1 MKKITLE
8 QLKPG
13 MVTAEDIYAMNGQQL
28 LVPKGTTLTE
38 LKLQLLHVFSIR
50 SVRINDEIPDS
61 ADSAENSGD
70 TYFGGHIPDFIS
82 KLPDK
87 VREARTQ
94 EIKEYKEA
102 YNQGLNYFQV
112 AVNNLVEKNT
122 DLNVDTILNQTV
134 SLLDTKGRYS
144 SILEMLIYMKEYDS
158 SIYAHCINTSLLCNM
173 LAHWLDYS
181 EEDCHLAAAC
191 GLFHDVGQL
200 TVPDEIVQKPGPLTP
215 QEREIINTHPEKGYE
230 LLKEFG
236 VNETVRLS
244 ALMHHEKCDG
254 SGYPRQLKDEQIDPF
269 AKLVTIC
276 NIYDAMTSD
285 RPYRKA
291 MTPFAVLEHFEM
303 VGLSK
308 FDARAIL
315 TFLENTANTY
325 LNCPVRLSN
334 QKIGYV
340 VFINRSRLGRPI
352 VQCGD
357 EFIDLSKQKDIMITE
372 MLPVV

>member
-50 SVRINDEIPDS
+50 SVRIDDEIPDS
-61 ADSAENSGD
+61 AENAGD
-70 TYFGGHIPDFIS
+70 TYFGSHVPDFIS

-102 YNQGLNYFQV
+102 YSEGLNYFQV

-254 SGYPRQLKDEQIDPF
+254 SG
-269 AKLVTIC
+269 
-276 NIYDAMTSD
+276 
-285 RPYRKA
+285 
-291 MTPFAVLEHFEM
+291 
-303 VGLSK
+303 
-308 FDARAIL
+308 
-315 TFLENTANTY
+315 
-325 LNCPVRLSN
+325 
-334 QKIGYV
+334 
-340 VFINRSRLGRPI
+340 
-352 VQCGD
+352 
-357 EFIDLSKQKDIMITE
+357 
-372 MLPVV
+372 